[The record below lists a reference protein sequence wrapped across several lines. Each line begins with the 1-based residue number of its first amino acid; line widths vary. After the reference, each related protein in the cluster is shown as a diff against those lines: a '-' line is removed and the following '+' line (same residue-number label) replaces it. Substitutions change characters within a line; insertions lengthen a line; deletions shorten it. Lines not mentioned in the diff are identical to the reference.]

1 MCVLRPVGTRG
12 GVEWMRGPCA
22 CPRWGEMIQRVSM
35 KPWRNRHARGQA
47 QGPHPSPHP
56 PLVPT
61 ERRGR
66 KRSDGY
72 DYPIQLAIFIRTE
85 ADIPNHSPIRLSKF
99 IRRTIYWRTADVSAN
114 GPSMRSPGRYIGDVH
129 EVLIRAALRFAEAPT
144 IWPILVVKLHH
155 RRVPSF
161 SVTA

>member
-1 MCVLRPVGTRG
+1 MAIPPGVHADPLDQLTRTRTSTRP
-12 GVEWMRGPCA
+12 
-22 CPRWGEMIQRVSM
+22 
-35 KPWRNRHARGQA
+35 
-47 QGPHPSPHP
+47 PHP
-56 PLVPT
+56 PHPT
-61 ERRGR
+61 PCPYRTAYVSCCI
-66 KRSDGY
+66 RSSK
-72 DYPIQLAIFIRTE
+72 FIRTE
-85 ADIPNHSPIRLSKF
+85 ADIPNHSPIRSSKF